1 MGVYVK
7 LYVVSLMAHV
17 PARPK
22 RPRGCGGGTPRTPR
36 TPRSLA
42 ATVSHH
48 LPLTDQPTNPM
59 KKVLLRS
66 KKLVDIFISQVYLV
80 FTERE
85 EIPPLNQ
92 PSSVTGCEIFDK
104 EAESRAAARRAYVV
118 YLLHCMRERGQA
130 REPLHIEKGAG
141 ESWEAAMRHRSTTMS
156 NVVLTDES
164 FESILVRI
172 TKTQGEK
179 RKLICQAFRASL
191 ADIMNSKSTARVN
204 AFARVASALPE
215 WAKIK
220 KAVFIFSGGFKY
232 HSSAKAVERYYDET
246 LSVVSYNAKE
256 KAFYMRDGLTPEAFA
271 VATSQYHGIMA
282 FDYDAVTVKAEPRAT
297 LDLEPLIK
305 ALEKAKDNRHL
316 LSAMDR
322 KALVEIW
329 DAACA
334 ALPHK
339 LGGRE
344 LTAQDII
351 PKAAAVDGKPTDTMP
366 AKPVRKRA
374 ENNK

>member
-1 MGVYVK
+1 MMGRK
-7 LYVVSLMAHV
+7 
-17 PARPK
+17 
-22 RPRGCGGGTPRTPR
+22 
-36 TPRSLA
+36 
-42 ATVSHH
+42 
-48 LPLTDQPTNPM
+48 
-59 KKVLLRS
+59 
-66 KKLVDIFISQVYLV
+66 
-80 FTERE
+80 
-85 EIPPLNQ
+85 
-92 PSSVTGCEIFDK
+92 IFDK
-104 EAESRAAARRAYVV
+104 EAEPCAAAHRARVV
-118 YLLHCMRERGQA
+118 YLLYCMRVRDSA
-130 REPLHIEKGAG
+130 REPLHIEKEAG
-141 ESWEAAMRHRSTTMS
+141 ESWEAAMRHRSITMS
-156 NVVLTDES
+156 NVVLLTDES

-191 ADIMNSKSTARVN
+191 ADIMNCKSTARVN
-204 AFARVASALPE
+204 AFVRVASALPE

-220 KAVFIFSGGFKY
+220 KAIFIFAGGFKY
-232 HSSAKAVERYYDET
+232 QSSAKAVERYYAEN
-246 LSVVSYNAKE
+246 LSVVSFDGKE
-256 KAFYMRDGLTPEAFA
+256 KSFYMRDELTPESFA
-271 VATSQYHGIMA
+271 VALSQYHGIMA

-305 ALEKAKDNRHL
+305 ALEKAKNNRCL

-344 LTAQDII
+344 LTVQDII
-351 PKAAAVDGKPTDTMP
+351 PKAATVDGKPTDIMP

-374 ENNK
+374 ENSSK

>member
-1 MGVYVK
+1 
-7 LYVVSLMAHV
+7 
-17 PARPK
+17 
-22 RPRGCGGGTPRTPR
+22 
-36 TPRSLA
+36 
-42 ATVSHH
+42 
-48 LPLTDQPTNPM
+48 
-59 KKVLLRS
+59 
-66 KKLVDIFISQVYLV
+66 
-80 FTERE
+80 
-85 EIPPLNQ
+85 
-92 PSSVTGCEIFDK
+92 
-104 EAESRAAARRAYVV
+104 
-118 YLLHCMRERGQA
+118 
-130 REPLHIEKGAG
+130 
-141 ESWEAAMRHRSTTMS
+141 MS
-156 NVVLTDES
+156 NTTVLTDES
-164 FESILVRI
+164 FESILLRI

-179 RKLICQAFRASL
+179 RKLVCQAFRASL

-220 KAVFIFSGGFKY
+220 KAIFIFAGGFKY
-232 HSSAKAVERYYDET
+232 QSSAKAVERYYAEN
-246 LSVVSYNAKE
+246 LSVVSFNAKE
-256 KAFYMRDGLTPEAFA
+256 KSFYMRDGLTPESFA
-271 VATSQYHGIMA
+271 VALSQYHGIMA

-344 LTAQDII
+344 LTAQDIL
-351 PKAAAVDGKPTDTMP
+351 PKAAAIDGKATDTVP

-374 ENNK
+374 ENNSK

>member
-1 MGVYVK
+1 M
-7 LYVVSLMAHV
+7 L
-17 PARPK
+17 R
-22 RPRGCGGGTPRTPR
+22 
-36 TPRSLA
+36 
-42 ATVSHH
+42 
-48 LPLTDQPTNPM
+48 N
-59 KKVLLRS
+59 KKV
-66 KKLVDIFISQVYLV
+66 VDISILQAYLV

-141 ESWEAAMRHRSTTMS
+141 ESWGAAARQRRTIMSTTAI
-156 NVVLTDES
+156 LTDES

-232 HSSAKAVERYYDET
+232 HSSAKAVERYYAEN
-246 LSVVSYNAKE
+246 LSVVSFNAKE
-256 KAFYMRDGLTPEAFA
+256 KSFYMRDGLTPESFA
-271 VATSQYHGIMA
+271 VALSQYHGIMA

-374 ENNK
+374 ENNSK

>member
-1 MGVYVK
+1 M
-7 LYVVSLMAHV
+7 L
-17 PARPK
+17 R
-22 RPRGCGGGTPRTPR
+22 
-36 TPRSLA
+36 
-42 ATVSHH
+42 
-48 LPLTDQPTNPM
+48 N
-59 KKVLLRS
+59 KKV
-66 KKLVDIFISQVYLV
+66 VDISILQAYLV

-141 ESWEAAMRHRSTTMS
+141 ESWGAAARQRRTIMSTTAI
-156 NVVLTDES
+156 LTDES

-191 ADIMNSKSTARVN
+191 ADIMNSKSTQRVN
-204 AFARVASALPE
+204 AFVRVASALPE

-220 KAVFIFSGGFKY
+220 KAIFIFAGGFKY

-282 FDYDAVTVKAEPRAT
+282 FDYDAVSVKAEPRAIM
-297 LDLEPLIK
+297 DLAPLLK
-305 ALEKAKDNRHL
+305 ALEKAKDNRHM

-344 LTAQDII
+344 LTAQDIL
-351 PKAAAVDGKPTDTMP
+351 PKAAAIDGKATGGTNMKEVI
-366 AKPVRKRA
+366 ATVA
-374 ENNK
+374 LVCMSCICLIGLGAIVYCMATGY

>member
-1 MGVYVK
+1 
-7 LYVVSLMAHV
+7 
-17 PARPK
+17 
-22 RPRGCGGGTPRTPR
+22 
-36 TPRSLA
+36 
-42 ATVSHH
+42 
-48 LPLTDQPTNPM
+48 
-59 KKVLLRS
+59 
-66 KKLVDIFISQVYLV
+66 
-80 FTERE
+80 
-85 EIPPLNQ
+85 
-92 PSSVTGCEIFDK
+92 
-104 EAESRAAARRAYVV
+104 
-118 YLLHCMRERGQA
+118 
-130 REPLHIEKGAG
+130 
-141 ESWEAAMRHRSTTMS
+141 MS
-156 NVVLTDES
+156 NTTVLTDES
-164 FESILVRI
+164 FESILLRI

-179 RKLICQAFRASL
+179 RKLVCQAFRASL

-220 KAVFIFSGGFKY
+220 KAIFIFAGGFKY
-232 HSSAKAVERYYDET
+232 QSSAKAVERYYAEN
-246 LSVVSYNAKE
+246 LSVVSFNAKE
-256 KAFYMRDGLTPEAFA
+256 KSFYMRDGLTPESFA
-271 VATSQYHGIMA
+271 VALSQYHGIMA
-282 FDYDAVTVKAEPRAT
+282 FDYDAITVKAEPRAT

-344 LTAQDII
+344 LTVQDII
-351 PKAAAVDGKPTDTMP
+351 PKAAAVDGKPTDIMP
-366 AKPVRKRA
+366 AKPVRKRT

>member
-1 MGVYVK
+1 M
-7 LYVVSLMAHV
+7 L
-17 PARPK
+17 R
-22 RPRGCGGGTPRTPR
+22 
-36 TPRSLA
+36 
-42 ATVSHH
+42 
-48 LPLTDQPTNPM
+48 N
-59 KKVLLRS
+59 KKV
-66 KKLVDIFISQVYLV
+66 VDISILQAYLV

-118 YLLHCMRERGQA
+118 YLLHCMRERGRA

-141 ESWEAAMRHRSTTMS
+141 ESWGAAARQRRTIMSTTAI
-156 NVVLTDES
+156 LTDES

-191 ADIMNSKSTARVN
+191 ADIMNSKSTQKVN
-204 AFARVASALPE
+204 AFVRVASALPE

-220 KAVFIFSGGFKY
+220 KAIFIFAGGFKY

-282 FDYDAVTVKAEPRAT
+282 FDYDAVSVKAEPRAT
-297 LDLEPLIK
+297 MDLAPLLK
-305 ALEKAKDNRHL
+305 ALERQRTTGTCFPLWTVRRLSKYGTPLARHCHIS
-316 LSAMDR
+316 SADGNLR
-322 KALVEIW
+322 HRTYY
-329 DAACA
+329 
-334 ALPHK
+334 P
-339 LGGRE
+339 RPPP
-344 LTAQDII
+344 LTARQQT
-351 PKAAAVDGKPTDTMP
+351 PCLPSPFASVRKTTASNLNSAAAYHDSP
-366 AKPVRKRA
+366 ALEQHLHRLRVW
-374 ENNK
+374 

>member
-42 ATVSHH
+42 VTVSHH

-66 KKLVDIFISQVYLV
+66 KKLVDISISQVYLE
-80 FTERE
+80 FTERAE
-85 EIPPLNQ
+85 GPLNR
-92 PSSVTGCEIFDK
+92 PCRMMGCKVFDK
-104 EAESRAAARRAYVV
+104 EAEPCAAAHRAHVV
-118 YLLHCMRERGQA
+118 YLLYCMRVRDSA
-130 REPLHIEKGAG
+130 REPLHIEKEAG
-141 ESWEAAMRHRSTTMS
+141 ESWEAAMRHRSITMS

-232 HSSAKAVERYYDET
+232 HSSAKAVERYYAEN
-246 LSVVSYNAKE
+246 LSVVSFNAKE
-256 KAFYMRDGLTPEAFA
+256 KSFYMRDGLTPESFA
-271 VATSQYHGIMA
+271 VALSQYHGIMA

>member
-1 MGVYVK
+1 M
-7 LYVVSLMAHV
+7 L
-17 PARPK
+17 R
-22 RPRGCGGGTPRTPR
+22 
-36 TPRSLA
+36 
-42 ATVSHH
+42 
-48 LPLTDQPTNPM
+48 N
-59 KKVLLRS
+59 KKV
-66 KKLVDIFISQVYLV
+66 VDISILQAYLV

-141 ESWEAAMRHRSTTMS
+141 ESWGAAARQRRTIMSTPAI
-156 NVVLTDES
+156 LTDES

-179 RKLICQAFRASL
+179 RKLVCQAFRASL

-220 KAVFIFSGGFKY
+220 KAIFIFAGGFKY
-232 HSSAKAVERYYDET
+232 QSSAKAVERYYAEN
-246 LSVVSYNAKE
+246 LSVVSFNAKE
-256 KAFYMRDGLTPEAFA
+256 KSFYMRDGLTPESFA
-271 VATSQYHGIMA
+271 VALSQYHGIMA

-344 LTAQDII
+344 LTVQDII
-351 PKAAAVDGKPTDTMP
+351 PKAAAVDGKPTDIMP

-374 ENNK
+374 ENNSK

>member
-1 MGVYVK
+1 MY
-7 LYVVSLMAHV
+7 LQ
-17 PARPK
+17 
-22 RPRGCGGGTPRTPR
+22 RGR
-36 TPRSLA
+36 
-42 ATVSHH
+42 
-48 LPLTDQPTNPM
+48 
-59 KKVLLRS
+59 K
-66 KKLVDIFISQVYLV
+66 Y
-80 FTERE
+80 
-85 EIPPLNQ
+85 PPLNQ

-130 REPLHIEKGAG
+130 REPLHIEKEAG
-141 ESWEAAMRHRSTTMS
+141 ESWEAAMRHRSITMS
-156 NVVLTDES
+156 NTTVLTDES
-164 FESILVRI
+164 FESILLRI

-191 ADIMNSKSTARVN
+191 ADIMNSKRTARVN

-232 HSSAKAVERYYDET
+232 HSSAKAVERYYAED
-246 LSVVSYNAKE
+246 LSVVSFNAKE
-256 KAFYMRDGLTPEAFA
+256 KSFYMRDGVTPESFA
-271 VATSQYHGIMA
+271 VALSQYHGIMA
-282 FDYDAVTVKAEPRAT
+282 FDYDAVTVKAEPRAA

>member
-1 MGVYVK
+1 
-7 LYVVSLMAHV
+7 
-17 PARPK
+17 
-22 RPRGCGGGTPRTPR
+22 
-36 TPRSLA
+36 
-42 ATVSHH
+42 
-48 LPLTDQPTNPM
+48 M

-66 KKLVDIFISQVYLV
+66 KKLVDISISQVYLE
-80 FTERE
+80 FTERAE
-85 EIPPLNQ
+85 GPLNR
-92 PSSVTGCEIFDK
+92 PCRMMGCKVFDK
-104 EAESRAAARRAYVV
+104 EAEPCAAAHRAHVV
-118 YLLHCMRERGQA
+118 YLLYCMRVRDSA
-130 REPLHIEKGAG
+130 REPLHIEKEAG
-141 ESWEAAMRHRSTTMS
+141 ESWEAAMRHRSITMS

-179 RKLICQAFRASL
+179 RKLVCQAFRASL

-204 AFARVASALPE
+204 AFARVVSALPE

-220 KAVFIFSGGFKY
+220 KAIFIFAGGFKY
-232 HSSAKAVERYYDET
+232 QSSAKAVERYYAEN
-246 LSVVSYNAKE
+246 LSVVSFNAKE
-256 KAFYMRDGLTPEAFA
+256 KSFYMRDGLTPESFA
-271 VATSQYHGIMA
+271 VALSQYHGIMA

-344 LTAQDII
+344 LTVQDII
-351 PKAAAVDGKPTDTMP
+351 PKAAAVDGKPTDIMP
-366 AKPVRKRA
+366 AKPVRKRT

>member
-1 MGVYVK
+1 M
-7 LYVVSLMAHV
+7 
-17 PARPK
+17 
-22 RPRGCGGGTPRTPR
+22 
-36 TPRSLA
+36 
-42 ATVSHH
+42 
-48 LPLTDQPTNPM
+48 
-59 KKVLLRS
+59 
-66 KKLVDIFISQVYLV
+66 
-80 FTERE
+80 
-85 EIPPLNQ
+85 
-92 PSSVTGCEIFDK
+92 
-104 EAESRAAARRAYVV
+104 
-118 YLLHCMRERGQA
+118 
-130 REPLHIEKGAG
+130 
-141 ESWEAAMRHRSTTMS
+141 STTAI
-156 NVVLTDES
+156 LTDES

-191 ADIMNSKSTARVN
+191 ADIMNSKSTQRVN
-204 AFARVASALPE
+204 AFVRVASALPE

-220 KAVFIFSGGFKY
+220 KAIFIFAGGFKY

-256 KAFYMRDGLTPEAFA
+256 KTFYMRDGLTPEAFA

-282 FDYDAVTVKAEPRAT
+282 FDYDAVSVKAEPRAT
-297 LDLEPLIK
+297 MDLAPLLK
-305 ALEKAKDNRHL
+305 ALEKAKDNRHM

-344 LTAQDII
+344 LTAQDIL
-351 PKAAAVDGKPTDTMP
+351 PKAAAIDGKATDTVP

-374 ENNK
+374 ENNSK